1 MKVPCRLLA
10 LSLALCVV
18 APGVASQPRSQPSGV
33 EGLTVR
39 QSVGVSPAAARRE
52 AQRHGPAVRACM
64 EAAWR
69 RDAAAMGALRRVVA
83 TVRLRAAGDAEVVA
97 LDPPLR
103 TRGLSQCLAEALL
116 GWQQSG
122 PVRPGAWVALAVP
135 LR

>member
-1 MKVPCRLLA
+1 
-10 LSLALCVV
+10 
-18 APGVASQPRSQPSGV
+18 
-33 EGLTVR
+33 
-39 QSVGVSPAAARRE
+39 
-52 AQRHGPAVRACM
+52 M

-69 RDAAAMGALRRVVA
+69 RDAAAMGALRLVIA

-116 GWQQSG
+116 GWQQPG
-122 PVRPGAWVALAVP
+122 PVRPRAWVELAVP

>member
-1 MKVPCRLLA
+1 MKAPSRVLA
-10 LSLALCVV
+10 LSLALWAV
-18 APGVASQPRSQPSGV
+18 APGAGSQPRPSGAEV
-33 EGLTVR
+33 LTVR
-39 QSVGVSPAAARRE
+39 QSAGVSPASARRE

-69 RDAAAMGALRRVVA
+69 RDAAAMGGLRLVIA
-83 TVRLRAAGDAEVVA
+83 TVRLRAGGGAEVVA

-116 GWQQSG
+116 GWQQPG
-122 PVRPGAWVALAVP
+122 PVRPRAWVELAVA

>member
-1 MKVPCRLLA
+1 MKAPSRVLA
-10 LSLALCVV
+10 LSLALWAI
-18 APGVASQPRSQPSGV
+18 APGAASQPRPLEV
-33 EGLTVR
+33 LTVR
-39 QSVGVSPAAARRE
+39 QSLGVSPAAARRE

-69 RDAAAMGALRRVVA
+69 RDAAAMGALRLVIA

-116 GWQQSG
+116 GWQQPG
-122 PVRPGAWVALAVP
+122 PVRPRAWVELTLAL
-135 LR
+135 R